1 MAKQYERHPDEMKT
15 SNKRGHPY
23 FFDGEDIEYYLDT
36 AESTSDERPCTRCGK
51 MPTKEG
57 YDACLCRLPGVVAAC
72 CGHGV
77 DDGYILFENG
87 VNIRGHFNITP
98 QDE

>member
-1 MAKQYERHPDEMKT
+1 
-15 SNKRGHPY
+15 
-23 FFDGEDIEYYLDT
+23 
-36 AESTSDERPCTRCGK
+36 

-57 YDACLCRLPGVVAAC
+57 YDACLGRLPGVVAAC